1 MDLHHV
7 TAFLAVAEELHF
19 GRAAARLH
27 MAQPPL
33 SRTIQQLERQL
44 GAPLFERTTRSVRL
58 TAQGAAFVD
67 PAREI
72 VRSFATAERTVAHA
86 GRGEI
91 GEVRVGFAGPSSH
104 RPISQLA
111 RRVRRDLPG
120 VELTLTS
127 TTYGSG
133 AIERI
138 QEGSLDLA
146 IVMYPSVPV
155 GLGSRVVAVN
165 RLVVAL
171 PEDHSLAGR
180 DTVTMA
186 DLADEAWVMLQP
198 TSGSSLRELTLRA
211 AQEAGFLP
219 RIAQHAPD
227 SWTIFALVAAGVGVT
242 LTVDTAFGG
251 SPGPDGLVVIPLDG
265 SAEQVHARLVWRA
278 DDASPVLRRVL
289 ALGEDALPT
298 PPGAGG

>member
-58 TAQGAAFVD
+58 TPQGAALVD

-72 VRSFATAERTVAHA
+72 VRSFKTAERTVAYA

-165 RLVVAL
+165 RFVVVL
-171 PEDHSLAGR
+171 PEDHPS
-180 DTVTMA
+180 
-186 DLADEAWVMLQP
+186 P
-198 TSGSSLRELTLRA
+198 TR
-211 AQEAGFLP
+211 
-219 RIAQHAPD
+219 
-227 SWTIFALVAAGVGVT
+227 
-242 LTVDTAFGG
+242 
-251 SPGPDGLVVIPLDG
+251 
-265 SAEQVHARLVWRA
+265 
-278 DDASPVLRRVL
+278 
-289 ALGEDALPT
+289 T
-298 PPGAGG
+298 P